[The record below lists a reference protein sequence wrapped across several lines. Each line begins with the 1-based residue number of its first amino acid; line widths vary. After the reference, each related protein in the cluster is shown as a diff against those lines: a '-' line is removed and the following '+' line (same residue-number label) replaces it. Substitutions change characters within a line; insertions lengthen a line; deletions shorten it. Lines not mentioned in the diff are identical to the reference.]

1 MKPLSPILF
10 MARFFS
16 ALIASLLIVF
26 SVTFPGDLR
35 AETSPEIVPAASDAS
50 NVAASTIATPA
61 TRDAAPTPVPP
72 PERRSRAASPAPLP
86 PPAPGLGAWIGGTC
100 GVLALLMGSVWGLAR
115 SYMSRWKVPQRIAA
129 GFSMLLLVLALTG
142 VAGYQGLHT
151 AYEGFVAYRANARHS
166 NLAANIT
173 THYLEMRIA
182 AKDLVIFKTQDP
194 VKRYHDHQAAL
205 SDLLK
210 NAETEIQEP
219 EYLQRV
225 RSMQTQLAAHVGLH
239 GQLTEAV
246 LAGKS
251 TEASEINRRMGA
263 VGSSITQDAEE
274 MTHGFQAAQ
283 NRLGPLVK
291 QRTEQTQIAI
301 LCICIAAL
309 VLGVFIAWLISR
321 SIVGLLRLFADTL
334 EDVAHQ
340 VTSASTQVSTAS
352 QSLAEGASEQAA
364 SLEETSA
371 SLEEMTSMVK
381 RTADA
386 AQQAKDLSAQTR
398 VAADAGASDMQQMQ
412 QSMDAIKLSSS
423 EVAKIVKNIDEIAF
437 QTNILA
443 LNAAVE
449 AARAGEAG
457 AGFAVVADEV
467 RNLAQRSA
475 TAAKETA
482 EKIDDAIAK
491 SNEGVRVSG
500 KVSASLQEIITKAR
514 GVDTLVGEIAT
525 ASREQAEGITQ
536 VNIAVTQM
544 DKVTQSNAANAE
556 ESAAAAEQ
564 LSAQA
569 ASQNEAVNS
578 LLSLI
583 GRPNSSRVENVR
595 KEPLSGSRPHSVQT
609 AQPAQRTPSPA
620 PPPTEPQS
628 VNRQE
633 IPMPAEDSFKN
644 F

>member
-1 MKPLSPILF
+1 
-10 MARFFS
+10 
-16 ALIASLLIVF
+16 
-26 SVTFPGDLR
+26 
-35 AETSPEIVPAASDAS
+35 
-50 NVAASTIATPA
+50 
-61 TRDAAPTPVPP
+61 
-72 PERRSRAASPAPLP
+72 
-86 PPAPGLGAWIGGTC
+86 
-100 GVLALLMGSVWGLAR
+100 
-115 SYMSRWKVPQRIAA
+115 
-129 GFSMLLLVLALTG
+129 
-142 VAGYQGLHT
+142 
-151 AYEGFVAYRANARHS
+151 
-166 NLAANIT
+166 
-173 THYLEMRIA
+173 
-182 AKDLVIFKTQDP
+182 
-194 VKRYHDHQAAL
+194 
-205 SDLLK
+205 
-210 NAETEIQEP
+210 
-219 EYLQRV
+219 
-225 RSMQTQLAAHVGLH
+225 
-239 GQLTEAV
+239 
-246 LAGKS
+246 
-251 TEASEINRRMGA
+251 
-263 VGSSITQDAEE
+263 
-274 MTHGFQAAQ
+274 
-283 NRLGPLVK
+283 
-291 QRTEQTQIAI
+291 
-301 LCICIAAL
+301 
-309 VLGVFIAWLISR
+309 
-321 SIVGLLRLFADTL
+321 
-334 EDVAHQ
+334 
-340 VTSASTQVSTAS
+340 
-352 QSLAEGASEQAA
+352 
-364 SLEETSA
+364 
-371 SLEEMTSMVK
+371 MVK